1 MHWLARLTATG
12 AVFSLLA
19 LPALPAGA
27 GAAPAPPAAP
37 ALHRVTLI
45 TGDVVT
51 VRQAAAGKW
60 AVTVDPAKGREKMA
74 FTTHEIDGKLQVLPG
89 DMAPYLAGNLV
100 DKALFSVS
108 DLIEQGYDDASSPAL
123 PLLLA
128 YDKDA
133 GTGARTTAALP
144 GARPGTELKSIGAR
158 AVGADKGELAAFWKA
173 VEETPSARSTKPRL
187 APGIRK
193 IWLDAKVTADLERS
207 VPQIGAP
214 DAWKSGF
221 DGEGVKVAVLD
232 TGADEN
238 HPDLAGK
245 IADRHNFT
253 ADPSTQD
260 GHGHGTH
267 VASTIAGLGAASDG
281 RRKGVAPG
289 AQLIVGKVLDND
301 GSGLYSQI
309 IEGMEWAA
317 TSGADVVN
325 MSLGGEATDGADPVS
340 IALNTL
346 TEQTGTLFVV
356 AAGNAGEEYSVGT
369 PGAATSALTVGA
381 VGADEALAPFSSR
394 GPRLD
399 GGAKPD
405 ITAPGV
411 AIVAARAEGTS
422 MGAPADE
429 RYTAASGTSM
439 ATPHVAGAAAILKQR
454 HPDWKASKLKDA
466 LISTARTAR
475 DLTVYEQGGGR
486 VDVARAVR
494 QDVTATGVLDLGTHQ
509 DGGSTDLSGTVAY
522 TNSAQTPVSLTL
534 TATLN
539 NLDGDAPAQDALT
552 LGSASVTVGAGATV
566 TVPVSADPAKLAYGR
581 HSGHLTAV
589 TADGSVSL
597 QTTLAL
603 TKSPRTRKVHI
614 SAIGKDGKPSSMSNI
629 FMFGPGRQDNLLT
642 YIMPWEAEEGKTFEI
657 PEGAYFA
664 QGHFGEERSGSHII
678 DIKIDVPEFQVNDDV
693 ELVFDARKTR
703 PIVIRTPQPVV
714 QDGISTFSS
723 YRDTGSRK
731 ISSSFM
737 NFPSVEELH
746 VAETQPVRRG
756 TFEFTSRWQYGAPRL
771 SSRVNGFTG
780 PLDLVPAGRSPELN
794 GRYRWELVNGGHGA
808 PEELGGLDLRGRAV
822 ILSTVS
828 DGDPRWDEM
837 IAAAAEAGA
846 VAAVIVQ
853 AADDPPWQYWS
864 PVMDRHAIPAA
875 TISYEQGQKLLK
887 RVHEG
892 RAVLDVTA
900 NMATPYIYDI
910 SQVSKGR
917 IPEQI
922 VYEVNA
928 SNLARVDTG
937 YHETGGFGWAKEQRF
952 AWRPWQVFANEGQ
965 RWVRTGSERV
975 EYVTSGDT
983 EWEHVAQ
990 HMFTWETMLPLSPGL
1005 TGGLRSYAAGQKVGE
1020 RWFGPVV
1027 RPAVP
1032 PGRPEFTPTRTGDT
1046 LKLDIPEFVDAAGHY
1061 GYAFTSDEEDT
1072 VSARFYRDGALVE
1085 EPRQAVG
1092 NFPAV
1097 PGKATYRMELS
1108 TKRSSEEWTY
1118 ATETSTAWTFGSARP
1133 KSGSE
1138 PLPLLGVDYTV
1149 PADLNGRVRRTLPVP
1164 LDFSVRS
1171 TAPGLA
1177 LRQVTAE
1184 LSYDDGKS
1192 WKRLVLLPRGRDR
1205 YSTLVSHQASRGQYV
1220 SLRVTAKDA
1229 AGNAVEQTVLR
1240 AYGVK

>member
-1 MHWLARLTATG
+1 MHWLARLAATG
-12 AVFSLLA
+12 AALSLA
-19 LPALPAGA
+19 LPALPSGA
-27 GAAPAPPAAP
+27 ETASAPPP
-37 ALHRVTLI
+37 ATGLHRITLI

-60 AVTVDPAKGREKMA
+60 AVTVDPAKGREKIK
-74 FTTHEIDGKLQVLPG
+74 FTTHDIDGKLQVLPD
-89 DMAPYLAGNLV
+89 DMVPYVAENLV
-100 DKALFSVS
+100 DKGLFAVG
-108 DLIEQGYDDASSPAL
+108 DLIEQGYDDAGSRTL

-128 YDKDA
+128 YDK
-133 GTGARTTAALP
+133 GVRTSGALP
-144 GARPGTELKSIGAR
+144 GAKAGTELESIGAR
-158 AVGADKGELAAFWKA
+158 AVDAGKGELAEFWKA
-173 VEETPSARSTKPRL
+173 VEAAPSARSGGPRL
-187 APGIRK
+187 ASGIRK
-193 IWLDAKVTADLERS
+193 IWLDAKVTADLEHS

-221 DGEGVKVAVLD
+221 DGKGVKVAVLD

-245 IADRHNFT
+245 ITDRRNFT

-267 VASTIAGLGAASDG
+267 VATTVAGLGTASQG

-289 AQLIVGKVLDND
+289 AELIVGKVLDNG
-301 GSGLYSQI
+301 GSGQFSQI

-317 TSGADVVN
+317 ASGADVVN
-325 MSLGGEATDGADPVS
+325 LSLGGEATDGTDPAS
-340 IALNTL
+340 AALNAL

-411 AIVAARAEGTS
+411 AIVAGRAEGTS
-422 MGAPADE
+422 MGEPADE

-454 HPDWKASKLKDA
+454 HPDWKAPRLKDA

-486 VDVARAVR
+486 VDLARAVR

-509 DGGSTDLSGTVAY
+509 DGGSTSPSGTVAY
-522 TNSAQTPVSLTL
+522 TNSTQAPVSLAL

-539 NLDGDAPAQDALT
+539 NLDGDAPAQGALT
-552 LGSASVTVGAGATV
+552 LGSASVTVDAGATV
-566 TVPVSADPAKLAYGR
+566 TVPVSADLAKLAHGR
-581 HSGHLTAV
+581 HSGHLTAT
-589 TADGSVSL
+589 TADGSVAL

-603 TKSPRTRKVHI
+603 TRSPRTHKVRI
-614 SAIGKDGKPSSMSNI
+614 SAVGKDGRPSSMSTI
-629 FMFGPGRQDNLLT
+629 FMFGPGTRDNLLT
-642 YIMPWEAEEGKTFEI
+642 YILPWEAEEGKTFEV
-657 PEGAYFA
+657 PEGTYYA
-664 QGHFGEERSGSHII
+664 QGQFGEERLSGHVI
-678 DIKIDVPEFQVNDDV
+678 DIKIDIPEFPVTGDA

-703 PIVIRTPQPVV
+703 PIVIKTPQPAV
-714 QDGISTFSS
+714 QEGISTFAS

-731 ISSSFM
+731 ISSSYM

-746 VAETQPVRRG
+746 VAQTQPVRQG
-756 TFEFTSRWQYGAPRL
+756 AFEFTSRWQYGAPRL

-780 PLDLVPAGRSPELN
+780 PLDLTPEVRSPEWN
-794 GRYRWELVNGGHGA
+794 GRYRWELVDGGHGTPA
-808 PEELGGLDLRGRAV
+808 ELAALEPRGRAV
-822 ILSTVS
+822 VMSS
-828 DGDPRWDEM
+828 ASQDGPQWDEM

-846 VAAVIVQ
+846 AAAVVIP
-853 AADDPPWQYWS
+853 AAGDNPWQYWS
-864 PVMDRHAIPAA
+864 PVMDRQAIPAA
-875 TISYEQGQKLLK
+875 TIPYEQGKKLLE
-887 RVHEG
+887 RVRKG
-892 RAVLDVTA
+892 KAVLDVTG
-900 NMATPYIYDI
+900 NMAIPYLYDI

-922 VYEVNA
+922 VYEANA

-952 AWRPWQVFANEGQ
+952 GWRPWQVFSNEGQ
-965 RWVRTGSERV
+965 RWVRTGSARA

-990 HMFTWETMLPLSPGL
+990 HMFTWESMRPLTPGL
-1005 TGGLRSYAAGQKVGE
+1005 TGGLRGYAAGEKVGE

-1046 LKLDIPEFVDAAGHY
+1046 LRLDIPEFVDAAGHY
-1061 GYAFTSDEEDT
+1061 GYAFSSDEEDT
-1072 VSARFYRDGALVE
+1072 VSARFYRDGTLVE
-1085 EPRQAVG
+1085 EPRRAVG

-1149 PADLNGRVRRTLPVP
+1149 PADLDGRVRRTLPIP
-1164 LDFSVRS
+1164 LDFGVRS
-1171 TAPGLA
+1171 AAPGLA

-1192 WKRLVLLPRGRDR
+1192 WKRLVLLPRGKDR
-1205 YSTLVSHQASRGQYV
+1205 YSTLVSHRASKGQYV
-1220 SLRVTAKDA
+1220 SLRVTAKDT

>member
-1 MHWLARLTATG
+1 MHWLARLTAVG
-12 AVFSLLA
+12 AVLPLLA
-19 LPALPAGA
+19 LPVPPAA
-27 GAAPAPPAAP
+27 SEAAPVPAPPPAAG
-37 ALHRVTLI
+37 LHRVTLV

-60 AVTVDPAKGREKMA
+60 AVTVDPAKGRERIR
-74 FTTHEIDGKLQVLPG
+74 FTTHDIDGKLQVLPD
-89 DMAPYLAGNLV
+89 DMVPYVARNLV
-100 DKALFSVS
+100 DKSLFAIS
-108 DLIEQGYDDASSPAL
+108 DLIEQGYDDAGSRTL

-128 YDKDA
+128 YGK
-133 GTGARTTAALP
+133 GARIASALP
-144 GARPGTELKSIGAR
+144 GTEPGTELESIDAR
-158 AVGADKGELAAFWKA
+158 AVGAGKGELAAFWKA
-173 VEETPSARSTKPRL
+173 VKEAPSARSGEPLL
-187 APGIRK
+187 ASGIRK
-193 IWLDAKVTADLERS
+193 IWLDAKVTADLEHS

-221 DGEGVKVAVLD
+221 DGKGVKVAVLD

-253 ADPSTQD
+253 TAPSTQD

-267 VASTIAGLGAASDG
+267 VASTIAGLGAASEG

-289 AQLIVGKVLDND
+289 AQLIVGKVLEND
-301 GSGLYSQI
+301 GSGRFSQI

-317 TSGADVVN
+317 TSGADVIN
-325 MSLGGEATDGADPVS
+325 MSLGGDATDGTDPLSV
-340 IALNTL
+340 ALNTL
-346 TEQTGTLFVV
+346 TEQTGALFVV
-356 AAGNAGEEYSVGT
+356 AAGNQGEEYTVGT

-381 VGADEALAPFSSR
+381 VGADETLAPFSSR

-422 MGAPADE
+422 MGTPADE

-454 HPDWKASKLKDA
+454 HPDWKASQLKDA

-509 DGGSTDLSGTVAY
+509 DGGSTTPSGTVAY
-522 TNSAQTPVSLTL
+522 TNSTQAPVSLTL
-534 TATLN
+534 TATLS
-539 NLDGDAPAQDALT
+539 NLDGDAPAQGALT
-552 LGSASVTVGAGATV
+552 LGSASVTVDAGATV
-566 TVPVSADPAKLAYGR
+566 TVPVSADLAKLAYGR

-603 TKSPRTRKVHI
+603 TRSPRTHKVHI
-614 SAIGKDGKPSSMSNI
+614 SAVGKDGKPSSMSNI
-629 FMFGPGRQDNLLT
+629 FMFGPGPQDNLLT
-642 YIMPWEAEEGKTFEI
+642 YLMPWEAEEGKTFEVS
-657 PEGAYFA
+657 EGTYYA
-664 QGHFGEERSGSHII
+664 QGQFGEERLGGHII
-678 DIKIDVPEFQVNDDV
+678 DIKIDIPEFQVNDDV

-703 PIVIRTPQPVV
+703 PIVIKMPQPVV
-714 QDGISTFSS
+714 QDGISTYSS

-731 ISSSFM
+731 ITSSFM

-746 VAETQPVRRG
+746 VAETQPVRKG
-756 TFEFTSRWQYGAPRL
+756 AFEFTSRWQYGAPRL
-771 SSRVNGFTG
+771 SSRVDGLKG
-780 PLDLVPAGRSPELN
+780 PLDLFPMVRSPEWS
-794 GRYRWELVNGGHGA
+794 GRYRWELVDGGHGT
-808 PEELGGLDLRGRAV
+808 PEELSGLKLRDRAV
-822 ILSTVS
+822 ILSSTL
-828 DGDPRWDEM
+828 DGPQWDEM

-846 VAAVIVQ
+846 AAAVVVPTS
-853 AADDPPWQYWS
+853 DDGSWQYWL
-864 PVMDRHAIPAA
+864 PGEDRQAIPGAS
-875 TISYEQGQKLLK
+875 IPYEQGQKLLE
-887 RVHEG
+887 RVRKG

-900 NMATPYIYDI
+900 NMAIPYLYDI

-917 IPEQI
+917 IPEQV

-952 AWRPWQVFANEGQ
+952 GWRPWQVFANEGQ
-965 RWVRTGSERV
+965 RWVRTGAERV

-990 HMFTWETMLPLSPGL
+990 HMFTWESMSPLTPGL
-1005 TGGLRSYAAGQKVGE
+1005 TGGLRSYAAGEKAGE

-1046 LKLDIPEFVDAAGHY
+1046 LKFDIPEFVDAAGHY
-1061 GYAFTSDEEDT
+1061 GYAFSSDEEDT

-1085 EPRQAVG
+1085 EPRRAVG
-1092 NFPAV
+1092 TFPAV
-1097 PGKATYRMELS
+1097 PEKATYRMELS

-1138 PLPLLGVDYTV
+1138 PLPLLDVDYTV
-1149 PADLNGRVRRTLPVP
+1149 PADLNGRVRRILPVP
-1164 LDFSVRS
+1164 LDFGVRS
-1171 TAPGLA
+1171 TAPGFA

-1192 WKRLVLLPRGRDR
+1192 WKRLVLLPSGKNR

-1220 SLRVTAKDA
+1220 SLRVTAKDG